1 MVRVAGLVV
10 VTLLLFGVFL
20 GGCLSVLGGS
30 GSGTGADQ
38 ASGAGGAPGGG
49 PAVPSTWE
57 TLDRQ
62 AAGRCSGLP
71 WSVLAAIGRV
81 ESDSGRSTASGV
93 RSGANAAG
101 AEGPMQFEPATFAR
115 YATVGPGGVDPPSP
129 YDPVDAV
136 YTAATLLCADGA
148 AAAPTLPSAIRDYN
162 HSTTYVDT
170 VLVLARAL
178 ADDPGLDSAPA
189 GALAF
194 GAAQLGTP
202 YRWGG
207 TGSGGFDCSGLVLA
221 AYGAAGVHLPRV
233 AQDQFDAG
241 PAIPDRAP
249 VVPGD
254 LIFFGASSR
263 AVDHVGIYVG
273 DGEMI
278 DAPHTGAVVR
288 EEAADWPTLVGATRP
303 A

>member
-1 MVRVAGLVV
+1 MVRGVGLVL
-10 VTLLLFGVFL
+10 VTLLVFGVFL
-20 GGCLSVLGGS
+20 GGCLSLLGG
-30 GSGTGADQ
+30 GSSTTADQ
-38 ASGAGGAPGGG
+38 TSASAGASGGG
-49 PAVPSTWE
+49 PAVPPDWE
-57 TLDRQ
+57 ALDRQ
-62 AAGRCSGLP
+62 AAARCPGLP

-81 ESDSGRSTASGV
+81 ESDSGRSSAPGV
-93 RSGANAAG
+93 SSGANSAG
-101 AEGPMQFEPATFAR
+101 AEGPMQFEPATFAKF
-115 YATVGPGGVDPPSP
+115 ATIGPGGADPASP
-129 YDPVDAV
+129 YDMVDAV
-136 YTAATLLCADGA
+136 YSAATLLCADGGA
-148 AAAPTLPSAIRDYN
+148 AAATLPSAIRDYN
-162 HSTTYVDT
+162 HSTPYVDT

-178 ADDPGLDSAPA
+178 ADDPGLDAAPA

-194 GAAQLGTP
+194 SAAQLGTP

-207 TGSGGFDCSGLVLA
+207 TGAGGFDCSGLVLA
-221 AYGAAGVHLPRV
+221 AYAAAGVHLPRV

-241 PAIPDRAP
+241 PTVLDDET

-254 LIFFGASSR
+254 LVFFGSSSQ

-278 DAPHTGAVVR
+278 DAPHTGAEVR

>member
-1 MVRVAGLVV
+1 MVRVAGLVLA
-10 VTLLLFGVFL
+10 TLLLFGVFL
-20 GGCLSVLGGS
+20 GGCLSLLGG
-30 GSGTGADQ
+30 GSSTTADQ
-38 ASGAGGAPGGG
+38 TSASAGAPGGG
-49 PAVPSTWE
+49 SAVPSAWE
-57 TLDRQ
+57 SLDQQ
-62 AAGRCSGLP
+62 AAARCPGLP

-81 ESDSGRSTASGV
+81 ESDSGRSTAPGV
-93 RSGANAAG
+93 ASGANAAG
-101 AEGPMQFEPATFAR
+101 AEGPMQFEPATFAT
-115 YATVGPGGVDPPSP
+115 YATIGPGGADPASP
-129 YDPVDAV
+129 YDMVDAV
-136 YTAATLLCADGA
+136 YSAATLLCADGGA
-148 AAAPTLPSAIRDYN
+148 AAATLPGAIRDYN

-178 ADDPGLDSAPA
+178 ADDPGLDAAPA
-189 GALAF
+189 EALAF
-194 GAAQLGTP
+194 SAAQLGTP

-207 TGSGGFDCSGLVLA
+207 TGAGGFDCSGLVQA
-221 AYGAAGVHLPRV
+221 AYAAAGVPLPRV

-241 PAIPDRAP
+241 PAVPDQET

-254 LIFFGASSR
+254 LIFFGSSSQ

-278 DAPHTGAVVR
+278 DAPHTGADVR